1 MNDNMNNNIKFIGL
15 GLVAAFALTS
25 CSDDFLWEK
34 KNYDNVS
41 ADAYN
46 YVSGCNLHIHHY

>member
-1 MNDNMNNNIKFIGL
+1 MNNKIKFIGL

-34 KNYDNVS
+34 KNYDNVN
-41 ADAYN
+41 AGVYD
-46 YVSGCNLHIHHY
+46 